1 MTTPAPAP
9 APEAQTKEFARPIN
23 EIVADLSKPIP
34 ARFLKSKKA
43 GTADVTFIPWHH
55 ATKLLDFYA
64 PGWEYSLRFEHI
76 AEKVVAIASLSIHA
90 KEGVIT
96 REASGFEDDDVDKFG
111 DPFSNSSSM
120 ALRRAAA
127 HFGLGRHLYEGNHK

>member
-1 MTTPAPAP
+1 MMSTPQQG
-9 APEAQTKEFARPIN
+9 PETQIKEFARPIN

-34 ARFLKSKKA
+34 PRFLKEKTVS
-43 GTADVTFIPWHH
+43 GTKLTFIPWHC

-96 REASGFEDDDVDKFG
+96 REASGFE
-111 DPFSNSSSM
+111 
-120 ALRRAAA
+120 
-127 HFGLGRHLYEGNHK
+127 